1 MNTSNGTKIDK
12 GPNLKPFI
20 PYPINSNNCINFGAS
35 SRDYF
40 FGFDPNFASKR
51 KELLYSKVVSTNMES
66 SSSNSKERSSENTI
80 FVGNLPDDVNQS
92 LLSEFFSTCGSIKSI
107 FIPTDKTSR
116 SSRGIAFITFDTPS
130 GFLQG
135 MTRDKDLFMERE
147 IRVNRSK

>member
-1 MNTSNGTKIDK
+1 
-12 GPNLKPFI
+12 
-20 PYPINSNNCINFGAS
+20 
-35 SRDYF
+35 
-40 FGFDPNFASKR
+40 
-51 KELLYSKVVSTNMES
+51 MES
-66 SSSNSKERSSENTI
+66 SSSNLKERSSENTI